1 MSETAVDTRN
11 DPNRVGRTTDVAND
25 DKRPDAND
33 LGDVTAAADRV
44 DDKDVSAQAIQANGV
59 NPTPDTFNVVDANNA
74 RAKENPAA
82 FLADTTLTRAQMDER
97 LRGMSTPDLTATVK
111 GVDDKSL
118 DFGKKVTPDGWNALH
133 GEIDRRFTEATKNR
147 DFNNPELAELS
158 RETNRQHQFG
168 DKTAPWSEKSW
179 RQLATSETAMD
190 RRTDEKAAETYKTL
204 NEANRLEQ
212 HRVAG
217 STPPSEMTNAQL
229 LNRVERIPGNKVA
242 GEVLAATGIPGMLAQ
257 AMGEGKAN
265 EQLQELEKRMQD
277 GRIPRFEPNTGT
289 DSNVGTALGV
299 VSTIAQFG
307 NPKNWA
313 KKGYEAVKG
322 LFTKKGVRPD
332 AGDAGDVARLTGE
345 ARELAAETSLRKSG
359 LDVRRWNQEFGNTE
373 IDLMMSTPQG
383 RYGVLVGG
391 EAKALRNGRIDE
403 DAVRDSVD
411 KYRRA
416 QELLTDPDG
425 PFRGDGAGA
434 MMAFPKGTDRRVI
447 DRFIQEIGAHR
458 ILLF

>member
-1 MSETAVDTRN
+1 MADTAVDTRN
-11 DPNRVGRTTDVAND
+11 DTNRVGRIDVAND
-25 DKRPDAND
+25 DRRPDGSD
-33 LGDVTAAADRV
+33 LTDVTRAADEV
-44 DDKDVSAQAIQANGV
+44 GDKDVNAQAIQANGV
-59 NPTPDTFNVVDANNA
+59 NPSPDTFKVVDTNGA
-74 RAKENPAA
+74 RAKDNPAA
-82 FLADTTLTRAQMDER
+82 FLADTTLSQTQMAER
-97 LRGMSTPDLTATVK
+97 LRGMSTPDLTRTVK

-118 DFGKKVTPDGWNALH
+118 DFGKKVTPDGWKALH
-133 GEIDRRFTEATKNR
+133 GEIDRRFTEAAKSG
-147 DFNNPELAELS
+147 DYNNPDLAELS
-158 RETNRQHQFG
+158 RETQRQYQFG
-168 DKTAPWSEKSW
+168 DQTAPWSEKSW
-179 RQLATSETAMD
+179 RGQAHAVTGTD
-190 RRTDEKAAETYKTL
+190 RRTDEKAAETYETL
-204 NEANRLEQ
+204 GEANRLAQ

-217 STPPSEMTNAQL
+217 TTPPSEMTNAQL

-242 GEVLAATGIPGMLAQ
+242 GEILAATGIPGMLAQ
-257 AMGEGKAN
+257 AAGDAKAT
-265 EQLQELEKRMQD
+265 EQLKELETRMAD

-313 KKGYEAVKG
+313 KKGMDAVRG
-322 LFTKKGVRPD
+322 LFRKKGTRPD
-332 AGDAGDVARLTGE
+332 LGDVNRLTGE

-359 LDVRRWNQEFGNTE
+359 FDVRRWNQEFGNTE
-373 IDLMMSTPQG
+373 IDLMMSTPRG

-391 EAKALRNGRIDE
+391 EAKAMRNGRIDD

-434 MMAFPKGTDRRVI
+434 MMAFPKGTDKRVI
-447 DRFIQEIGAHR
+447 ERFIQEIGADR